1 MMCSS
6 VALLVRDDAV
16 NDEGEIDTTGS
27 AVVSRFSNPVA
38 AGCVIV
44 AISTAKAAGAA
55 GCGAGV
61 VASFP
66 LFNRGATMTAGL
78 ISRGDSSRPQ
88 DSLDRGDSSRP
99 QDSLDRGDSRRPQA
113 FLAARRLSASEPPG
127 D

>member
-1 MMCSS
+1 VMCSS

-27 AVVSRFSNPVA
+27 AVMSRFSNQVAADCVIVAAAPGA

-44 AISTAKAAGAA
+44 AISTAAPGAA

-61 VASFP
+61 VAGFP
-66 LFNRGATMTAGL
+66 LSSRGAG
-78 ISRGDSSRPQ
+78 SRP
-88 DSLDRGDSSRP
+88 R
-99 QDSLDRGDSRRPQA
+99 A